1 MRESTR
7 KKAELI
13 QELVDKYY
21 EAGRQDRCK
30 EQIYRNII
38 VKQMG
43 ISRRTF
49 FRLLK
54 IAKAFAEKEKNM
66 L

>member
-1 MRESTR
+1 MRKSTR
-7 KKAELI
+7 KKAELV
-13 QELVDKYY
+13 EGLVKKYY
-21 EAGRQDRCK
+21 EPGRQDKCK

-38 VKQMG
+38 SKQMG

-54 IAKAFAEKEKNM
+54 IARSFEKEKNEN
-66 L
+66 

>member
-1 MRESTR
+1 MESTR
-7 KKAELI
+7 KKAEMVKQLM
-13 QELVDKYY
+13 EKYF
-21 EAGRQDRCK
+21 EPGRQDKCK

-38 VKQMG
+38 SKQMG

-54 IAKAFAEKEKNM
+54 ISKNLEQEKKEN
-66 L
+66 